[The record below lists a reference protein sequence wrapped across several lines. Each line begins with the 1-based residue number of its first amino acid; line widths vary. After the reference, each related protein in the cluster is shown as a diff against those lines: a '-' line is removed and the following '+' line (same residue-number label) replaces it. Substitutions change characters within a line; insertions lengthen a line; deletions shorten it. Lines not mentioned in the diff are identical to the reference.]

1 MAGSIRAR
9 AASAV
14 AKLKQHGEH
23 DEAAAIESLLAPR
36 GYLLLKRT
44 EEGETSPLSLTV
56 TADLKKAL
64 TDAAEE
70 FDVVL
75 DSLAEEAYRLVLAG
89 QWLPPEAGRSKGGQK
104 AVLQVSVD
112 SRLRQE
118 VQAKLS
124 GLSQEAGYRV
134 AESNIVLSHICEEL
148 GVERPGSVK
157 AESLEMRFPKSLVQ
171 HWERQAEACGQSL
184 QEIVEGRIPALVD
197 GSWVPERNAYLTSSK
212 RGPRE
217 KSWSE
222 SERQRLWLPVDKD
235 LLADLRAKADELSAE
250 LGYLVYPG
258 AVVRAIL
265 TDRLGEPAE

>member
-1 MAGSIRAR
+1 VAGSIRAR

-14 AKLKQHGEH
+14 AKLKAHGEH

-44 EEGETSPLSLTV
+44 EEGETSPLSLTI
-56 TADLKKAL
+56 TEDLKRAL
-64 TDAAEE
+64 NAAAEE

-89 QWLPPEAGRSKGGQK
+89 DWLPKQVGRSKGGTK
-104 AVLQVSVD
+104 AVLQVAVD
-112 SRLRQE
+112 TRLRDQ
-118 VQAKLS
+118 VQAALPAFTKT
-124 GLSQEAGYRV
+124 AGYRIT
-134 AESNIVLSHICEEL
+134 ESSIVLGHICEEL
-148 GVERPGSVK
+148 GIERPG
-157 AESLEMRFPKSLVQ
+157 ARGSLEMRFPKSLVK
-171 HWERQAEACGQSL
+171 HWERQAKAGKVSL
-184 QEIVEGRIPALVD
+184 QEIVEDAIPALLN
-197 GSWVPERNAYLTSSK
+197 GSWVPERSAYMTAEK

-222 SERQRLWLPVDKD
+222 SERQRLWLPIGED
-235 LLADLRAKADELSAE
+235 LLAGLRDKAEELTAE
-250 LGYLVYPG
+250 SGYLVHPG